1 VRIADWYA
9 EQGIGFDPEQGF
21 DPGHVLREHR
31 AWSDRWGMLPAGW
44 SALADR
50 VTASDATAR
59 ARALETH
66 GLGYALAGAR
76 LRAAAPGPAPPGAAR
91 VLLAIDPDDE
101 RAKRFS
107 RAVAAVSRA
116 TSPEA
121 RIAVINVLPLLTSRQ
136 PLRQ

>member
-1 VRIADWYA
+1 
-9 EQGIGFDPEQGF
+9 
-21 DPGHVLREHR
+21 
-31 AWSDRWGMLPAGW
+31 
-44 SALADR
+44 
-50 VTASDATAR
+50 
-59 ARALETH
+59 
-66 GLGYALAGAR
+66 
-76 LRAAAPGPAPPGAAR
+76 

-121 RIAVINVLPLLTSRQ
+121 RIAVVNVLPLRTSRQ